1 MILSIVGGVAVG
13 AVLDKLS
20 LSGCQGSV
28 FGAVVTMIV
37 LVPDYPEDLCWS
49 QYWLQSTSMNPSIV
63 RALVYV
69 RTL

>member
-1 MILSIVGGVAVG
+1 MILSVVGGVAVG

-37 LVPDYPEDLCWS
+37 LVPDYPEDLCS
-49 QYWLQSTSMNPSIV
+49 AGNGDCRELPDFGG
-63 RALVYV
+63 
-69 RTL
+69 